1 MRESLR
7 IDSPFM
13 GAGMPKAYSRDLR
26 ERVITAVETGA
37 SRREAAER
45 FEVSVA
51 SAVKWLQRWYQQ
63 RSAAPEAAR
72 QGSVSPVEEFAVE
85 ILDLIAQR
93 PDLTLVETVAR
104 TAQATDQNQPQ
115 LAAGV
120 FSTDT
125 TSRSKKVLQ
134 AAERQRADVAQ
145 ARRRWIREQGMLDPA
160 RLVFIDE
167 TAVSTN
173 MVRLRGR
180 APPVSASGVIGAV
193 PLGRWET
200 ITFVAA
206 LRHNKMVAPMVVE
219 GAMTGEMF
227 LAYVE
232 NCLVPT
238 LRRND
243 IVVMDNFPPGP
254 SGDRHWPGY
263 RNSGRDTAL
272 PAEIFARP
280 QSHRRCLTANS
291 RHSCVKWQPR
301 TIPSLNRAIRSF
313 IPQLSPQECANYFR
327 HAGYV
332 SNMIGIRFGFT
343 AYDLDAVEIF
353 AKIKRAWSL
362 PPHCASTMSRLL
374 RCTLHFRCG
383 SLSRPIDPVSPAGSC
398 PLRSESGRRPALPQE
413 MTRRATRRHR
423 LVRDSMVLLSHFARE
438 L

>member
-1 MRESLR
+1 
-7 IDSPFM
+7 
-13 GAGMPKAYSRDLR
+13 MPKAYSRDLR

-63 RSAAPEAAR
+63 RSAAPKPR
-72 QGSVSPVEEFAVE
+72 GGSVSPLEEFAVE
-85 ILDLIAQR
+85 ILDLIAQAG
-93 PDLTLVETVAR
+93 PDLEKRLQNCASDGSKPAAAR
-104 TAQATDQNQPQ
+104 S
-115 LAAGV
+115 GV

-134 AAERQRADVAQ
+134 AAERQRADVAR

-180 APPVSASGVIGAV
+180 APRGVRVIGAV

-206 LRHNKMVAPMVVE
+206 LRHNKMIAPMVVE

-243 IVVMDNFPPGP
+243 IVVMDNCRVHLGI
-254 SGDRHWPGY
+254 GI
-263 RNSGRDTAL
+263 GRAIETVGATLRYL
-272 PAEIFARP
+272 PKYSPDLNPIEMPYSKFKTFLRKVAA
-280 QSHRRCLTANS
+280 
-291 RHSCVKWQPR
+291 R

-332 SNMIGIRFGFT
+332 SI
-343 AYDLDAVEIF
+343 
-353 AKIKRAWSL
+353 
-362 PPHCASTMSRLL
+362 
-374 RCTLHFRCG
+374 
-383 SLSRPIDPVSPAGSC
+383 
-398 PLRSESGRRPALPQE
+398 
-413 MTRRATRRHR
+413 
-423 LVRDSMVLLSHFARE
+423 
-438 L
+438 

>member
-1 MRESLR
+1 
-7 IDSPFM
+7 
-13 GAGMPKAYSRDLR
+13 MPKAYSRDLR

-63 RSAAPEAAR
+63 RSAAPKPR
-72 QGSVSPVEEFAVE
+72 GGSISPLEEFSGE
-85 ILDLIAQR
+85 ILDLIARQ
-93 PDLTLVETVAR
+93 PDLTLVETVAELR
-104 TAQATDQNQPQ
+104 KRRIK
-115 LAAGV
+115 
-120 FSTDT
+120 
-125 TSRSKKVLQ
+125 TSRSSLWRFLDRHNITLKKSPASSRT
-134 AAERQRADVAQ
+134 AASRRGAGAPPVDTRARYV
-145 ARRRWIREQGMLDPA
+145 DPA

-180 APPVSASGVIGAV
+180 APRGVRVIGAV

-206 LRHNKMVAPMVVE
+206 LRHNKMVAPMVIE

-243 IVVMDNFPPGP
+243 IVMMDNCRVHLGPGIRRAIEKA
-254 SGDRHWPGY
+254 GATLRY
-263 RNSGRDTAL
+263 L
-272 PAEIFARP
+272 PKYSPDLNPIEMPYSKFKTFLRKVAAP
-280 QSHRRCLTANS
+280 
-291 RHSCVKWQPR
+291 

-332 SNMIGIRFGFT
+332 SI
-343 AYDLDAVEIF
+343 
-353 AKIKRAWSL
+353 
-362 PPHCASTMSRLL
+362 
-374 RCTLHFRCG
+374 
-383 SLSRPIDPVSPAGSC
+383 
-398 PLRSESGRRPALPQE
+398 
-413 MTRRATRRHR
+413 
-423 LVRDSMVLLSHFARE
+423 
-438 L
+438 